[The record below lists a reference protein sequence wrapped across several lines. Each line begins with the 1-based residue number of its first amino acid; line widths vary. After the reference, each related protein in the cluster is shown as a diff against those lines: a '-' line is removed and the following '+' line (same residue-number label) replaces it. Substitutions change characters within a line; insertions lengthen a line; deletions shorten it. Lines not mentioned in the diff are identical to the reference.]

1 MDKERFLRLLSERIL
16 ILDGGMGT
24 MIQGFNL
31 GEEDYR
37 GDRFADFPGQLK
49 GNNDLLCLTR
59 PDVIRSIHRQYLDA
73 GADIFTTNTFNANAI
88 SMADYGME
96 RYVSEINLA
105 AGRLARELADSY
117 MAEHPGRT
125 VLVAGSV
132 GPTNKTASMSPD
144 VNDPAYRAVTYKDLF
159 AAYEEQITALVESG
173 VDIILF
179 DIQDVGLRYYTYLSS
194 MHYMMEACAENHKPM
209 IVLDRP
215 NPNGFY
221 VDGPILEAKHR
232 SFVGMHPIPV
242 VHGMT
247 LGELA
252 RMING
257 EGWLAGGETCTL
269 TVIPCLNYTHQTRY
283 KLPTRPS
290 PNLPNM
296 RSIYLYSSL
305 CFLEGTPVS
314 VGRGTDTPFQIFGHP
329 KLQGMD
335 YTFTPQPNE
344 GSKNPPLKGLV
355 CRGMDLRQE
364 PSDSAIWARGVDLSY
379 VIECYRQLGGEKF
392 FLPIFDKLTGTDYVR
407 EMIVAGADAQTIRS
421 RWEED
426 VERFR
431 QTRKPYLLYEE

>member
-1 MDKERFLRLLSERIL
+1 MAWTLVLLLMAGPGSAQTVSNEGEAVIVGAERTETYLPLLQGKKVGILTNHTGRIGSVHLVDTLLSLGVQIQTVFAPEHGFR
-16 ILDGGMGT
+16 GT
-24 MIQGFNL
+24 
-31 GEEDYR
+31 
-37 GDRFADFPGQLK
+37 A
-49 GNNDLLCLTR
+49 
-59 PDVIRSIHRQYLDA
+59 DA
-73 GADIFTTNTFNANAI
+73 G
-88 SMADYGME
+88 E
-96 RYVSEINLA
+96 KV
-105 AGRLARELADSY
+105 DSY
-117 MAEHPGRT
+117 RDPK
-125 VLVAGSV
+125 
-132 GPTNKTASMSPD
+132 TNIRVISLYGAHKKAKVQDIAP
-144 VNDPAYRAVTYKDLF
+144 L
-159 AAYEEQITALVESG
+159 
-173 VDIILF
+173 DIILF

-221 VDGPILEAKHR
+221 VDGPILEPKHR

-257 EGWLAGGETCTL
+257 EGWLPGGETCTL

-283 KLPTRPS
+283 ELPVRPS
-290 PNLPNM
+290 PNLPNQ

-329 KLQGMD
+329 GLQGMD

-344 GSKNPPLKGLV
+344 GSKNPPLKGQL
-355 CRGMDLRQE
+355 CRGMDLRQT
-364 PSDSAIWARGVDLSY
+364 PSDSMIWARGVDLSY
-379 VIECYRQLGGEKF
+379 VILCYRQLGGETF
-392 FLPIFDKLTGTDYVR
+392 FRPIFDKLTGTDYVR
-407 EMIVAGADAQTIRS
+407 EMIVAGADAQTIRA
-421 RWEED
+421 RWQED

-431 QTRKPYLLYEE
+431 QMRKPYLLYEE

>member
-1 MDKERFLRLLSERIL
+1 MIFCLLALILLVVPGPGTAQTFPSASEKVIVGAERIETYLPLLQGKKVGILTNHTGCIGSTHLVDTLLSLGINIQTVFAPEHGFR
-16 ILDGGMGT
+16 GT
-24 MIQGFNL
+24 
-31 GEEDYR
+31 
-37 GDRFADFPGQLK
+37 A
-49 GNNDLLCLTR
+49 
-59 PDVIRSIHRQYLDA
+59 DA
-73 GADIFTTNTFNANAI
+73 G
-88 SMADYGME
+88 E
-96 RYVSEINLA
+96 KV
-105 AGRLARELADSY
+105 DSY
-117 MAEHPGRT
+117 RDAQTGIRVVSLYGAHKKAKPQDIQP
-125 VLVAGSV
+125 L
-132 GPTNKTASMSPD
+132 
-144 VNDPAYRAVTYKDLF
+144 
-159 AAYEEQITALVESG
+159 
-173 VDIILF
+173 DIIVF

-283 KLPTRPS
+283 QLPTRPS

-344 GSKNPPLKGLV
+344 GSKNPPLKGLL

-364 PSDSAIWARGVDLSY
+364 PADSVIWARGVDLSY

-407 EMIVAGADAQTIRS
+407 EMIIAGADAQTIRA
-421 RWEED
+421 RWKKD

>member
-1 MDKERFLRLLSERIL
+1 M
-16 ILDGGMGT
+16 
-24 MIQGFNL
+24 Q
-31 GEEDYR
+31 
-37 GDRFADFPGQLK
+37 
-49 GNNDLLCLTR
+49 
-59 PDVIRSIHRQYLDA
+59 
-73 GADIFTTNTFNANAI
+73 DIAP
-88 SMADYGME
+88 
-96 RYVSEINLA
+96 L
-105 AGRLARELADSY
+105 
-117 MAEHPGRT
+117 
-125 VLVAGSV
+125 
-132 GPTNKTASMSPD
+132 
-144 VNDPAYRAVTYKDLF
+144 
-159 AAYEEQITALVESG
+159 
-173 VDIILF
+173 DIILF

-221 VDGPILEAKHR
+221 VDGPILEPKHR

-257 EGWLAGGETCTL
+257 EGWLPGGETCTL

-283 KLPTRPS
+283 ELPVRPS
-290 PNLPNM
+290 PNLPNQ

-329 KLQGMD
+329 GLQGMD

-344 GSKNPPLKGLV
+344 GSKNPPLKGQL
-355 CRGMDLRQE
+355 CRGMDLRQT
-364 PSDSAIWARGVDLSY
+364 PSDSMIWARGVDLSY
-379 VIECYRQLGGEKF
+379 VILCYRQLGGETF
-392 FLPIFDKLTGTDYVR
+392 FRPIFDKLTGTDYVR
-407 EMIVAGADAQTIRS
+407 EMIVAGADAQTIRA
-421 RWEED
+421 RWQED

-431 QTRKPYLLYEE
+431 QMRKPYLLYEE

>member
-1 MDKERFLRLLSERIL
+1 MIFCLLALILLVVPGPGTAQTFPSASEKVIVGAERIETYLPLLQGKKVGILTNHTGRIESTHLVDTLLSLGINIQTVFAPEHGFR
-16 ILDGGMGT
+16 GT
-24 MIQGFNL
+24 
-31 GEEDYR
+31 
-37 GDRFADFPGQLK
+37 A
-49 GNNDLLCLTR
+49 
-59 PDVIRSIHRQYLDA
+59 DA
-73 GADIFTTNTFNANAI
+73 G
-88 SMADYGME
+88 E
-96 RYVSEINLA
+96 KV
-105 AGRLARELADSY
+105 DSY
-117 MAEHPGRT
+117 RDAQTGIRVVSLYGAHKKAKPQDIQP
-125 VLVAGSV
+125 L
-132 GPTNKTASMSPD
+132 
-144 VNDPAYRAVTYKDLF
+144 
-159 AAYEEQITALVESG
+159 
-173 VDIILF
+173 DIIVF

-232 SFVGMHPIPV
+232 SFVGMHLIPV

-257 EGWLAGGETCTL
+257 EGWLTGGETCTL

-283 KLPTRPS
+283 QLPTRPS

-344 GSKNPPLKGLV
+344 GSKNPPLKGLL
-355 CRGMDLRQE
+355 CRGMNLRQE
-364 PSDSAIWARGVDLSY
+364 PADSVIGARGVDLSY

-407 EMIVAGADAQTIRS
+407 EMIIAGADAQTIRA
-421 RWEED
+421 RWKED

>member
-1 MDKERFLRLLSERIL
+1 MILCLLALTLLIVPGPGKAQTISNDSEEVIVGAERIETYLPLLQGKKVGVLTNHTGRIGSTHLVDTLLSLGVNIQTVFAPEHGFR
-16 ILDGGMGT
+16 GT
-24 MIQGFNL
+24 
-31 GEEDYR
+31 
-37 GDRFADFPGQLK
+37 A
-49 GNNDLLCLTR
+49 
-59 PDVIRSIHRQYLDA
+59 DA
-73 GADIFTTNTFNANAI
+73 G
-88 SMADYGME
+88 E
-96 RYVSEINLA
+96 KV
-105 AGRLARELADSY
+105 DSY
-117 MAEHPGRT
+117 RDA
-125 VLVAGSV
+125 
-132 GPTNKTASMSPD
+132 KTGIRVVSLYGAHKKAKPQD
-144 VNDPAYRAVTYKDLF
+144 IQPL
-159 AAYEEQITALVESG
+159 
-173 VDIILF
+173 DIILF

-257 EGWLAGGETCTL
+257 EGWLAGGKTCTL